1 MEVQNL
7 HVEEKLFL
15 HGLKENSKVLI
26 LVWGEMQRS
35 VLKNVQFT
43 S

>member
-1 MEVQNL
+1 MEVRNL
-7 HVEEKLFL
+7 HVEEKQLL

-26 LVWGEMQRS
+26 LVWGEMQHS
-35 VLKNVQFT
+35 VIKNVQLT